1 MRQENRYFRRVRLH
15 TPRNV
20 QDAPA
25 PHRTAPPTKW
35 SPTVKLSRLTYKIL
49 RRSHGRVYAI
59 RTLGVQI
66 GSGCRIL
73 SDIATTEPWLISVG
87 DRVTISSGV
96 TFITH
101 DGSGW
106 LYRDERGRRFRFAP
120 IRVGSDVFIG
130 AGVTVLPGVS
140 IGDRCVVGAGSVVT
154 ASVPDG
160 TIVAGVPARPIKS
173 WPEFHAALSQ
183 WPAESDMVGQ
193 SYRERVDSIAEGL
206 MARR

>member
-1 MRQENRYFRRVRLH
+1 M
-15 TPRNV
+15 
-20 QDAPA
+20 
-25 PHRTAPPTKW
+25 
-35 SPTVKLSRLTYKIL
+35 KLSRLTYKFL
-49 RRSHGRVYAI
+49 RRSRGRVYAMRI
-59 RTLGVQI
+59 LGVRV
-66 GSGCRIL
+66 GNGCRIL

-106 LYRDERGRRFRFAP
+106 LYRDERGRRYRYAP

-130 AGVTVLPGVS
+130 AGVTLLPGVR

-160 TIVAGVPARPIKS
+160 TIVAGVPARPIKQ
-173 WPEFHAALSQ
+173 WPEFYAALAD
-183 WPAESDMVGQ
+183 WPAEADMVGAT
-193 SYRERVDSIAEGL
+193 YRERVDSIAGGFL
-206 MARR
+206 VNMRALPRP

>member
-1 MRQENRYFRRVRLH
+1 M
-15 TPRNV
+15 
-20 QDAPA
+20 
-25 PHRTAPPTKW
+25 
-35 SPTVKLSRLTYKIL
+35 SRLTYKFL
-49 RRSHGRVYAI
+49 RRTRGRVCAL
-59 RTLGVQI
+59 RAAGVQI

-106 LYRDERGRRFRFAP
+106 LYRDIRGRRFRFAP
-120 IRVGSDVFIG
+120 ISVGSDVFIG

-154 ASVPDG
+154 ASVPAESV
-160 TIVAGVPARPIKS
+160 VAGVPARPIKA
-173 WPEFHAALSQ
+173 WPEFYAGLSRWSAAT
-183 WPAESDMVGQ
+183 DMVGQ
-193 SYRERVDSIAEGL
+193 TYRERVDSIAEALPVQDGTTQAFTKPAL
-206 MARR
+206 

>member
-1 MRQENRYFRRVRLH
+1 VEI
-15 TPRNV
+15 P
-20 QDAPA
+20 
-25 PHRTAPPTKW
+25 
-35 SPTVKLSRLTYKIL
+35 VKLSRLTYKFL
-49 RRSHGRVYAI
+49 RHSRGRVYAL
-59 RTLGVQI
+59 RALGVRV

-106 LYRDERGRRFRFAP
+106 LYRDERGRRYRFAP

-130 AGVTVLPGVS
+130 AGVTILPGVS

-154 ASVPDG
+154 TSVPDE
-160 TIVAGVPARPIKS
+160 TIVAGVPARPIKA
-173 WPEFHAALSQ
+173 WAEFHTALAT
-183 WPAESDMVGQ
+183 WPAEADMVGD
-193 SYRERVDSIAEGL
+193 SYRERVDSIAQGL
-206 MARR
+206 TISKRA

>member
-1 MRQENRYFRRVRLH
+1 M
-15 TPRNV
+15 
-20 QDAPA
+20 
-25 PHRTAPPTKW
+25 
-35 SPTVKLSRLTYKIL
+35 S
-49 RRSHGRVYAI
+49 
-59 RTLGVQI
+59 I

-106 LYRDERGRRFRFAP
+106 LFRDERGRRYRFAP

-154 ASVPDG
+154 ASVPEG
-160 TIVAGVPARPIKS
+160 TIVAGVPARPIKG
-173 WPEFHAALSQ
+173 WTEFHAALAD
-183 WPAESDMVGQ
+183 WPTEADMVGQ
-193 SYRERVDSIAEGL
+193 TYRQRVDSIAEGFL
-206 MARR
+206 VNKRA

>member
-1 MRQENRYFRRVRLH
+1 M
-15 TPRNV
+15 
-20 QDAPA
+20 
-25 PHRTAPPTKW
+25 
-35 SPTVKLSRLTYKIL
+35 KLSRLTYKIR
-49 RRSHGRVYAI
+49 RRSRGRVYAI
-59 RTLGVQI
+59 RALGVQI

-120 IRVGSDVFIG
+120 IRIGSDVFIG

-160 TIVAGVPARPIKS
+160 TVVAGVPARPIKD
-173 WPEFHAALSQ
+173 WPEFHAALAD
-183 WPAESDMVGQ
+183 WPAEADMVGQ

-206 MARR
+206 LAGR